1 MTTVLVASKPLALGR
16 AATDADAFIC
26 AFNGGMFGG
35 EAVAKAVF
43 GEINPC
49 GRLPVS
55 FPRASGQVPVYYN
68 SLPGWHAQAGKGYC
82 DLPLSPLYAFGEGMG
97 YSPFAYSDL
106 AFDKETFKAS
116 VKVSNMGEMAG
127 TETVQVYFND
137 VVSSVLTPVK
147 QLIAFRQVQLAPGET
162 AVVEFQLAAE
172 DFSLVNRKE
181 ERVTEPGEFV
191 LMIGHSSRDCDL
203 LKTAFRM

>member
-1 MTTVLVASKPLALGR
+1 
-16 AATDADAFIC
+16 
-26 AFNGGMFGG
+26 MFGG

-43 GEINPC
+43 GEINPS
-49 GRLPVS
+49 GRLPIS

-68 SLPGWHAQAGKGYC
+68 SLPGWHAQQGKGYC
-82 DLPLSPLYAFGEGMG
+82 DLPDTPLYAFGEGMG
-97 YSPFAYSDL
+97 YSSFACSDL
-106 AFDKETFKAS
+106 TFDKDAFKAS
-116 VKVSNMGEMAG
+116 VKVTNKGEMAG

-147 QLIAFRQVQLAPGET
+147 QLIAFRQVELAPGEST
-162 AVVEFQLAAE
+162 VVEFRLAKE
-172 DFSLVNRKE
+172 DFALINRRE

-203 LKTAFRM
+203 LKTVFRL